1 MSQGQTNPRPV
12 KCDSCQRPMDS
23 PVCCQAC
30 HTLYPV
36 DTSEDHFRLF
46 GLPRQYAIDP
56 ADLHRR
62 FLSISRNIHP
72 DLFGAQTAEMRNLSL
87 RLSAQIN
94 EAYQT
99 LKDPLLR
106 AEYLLESAGGRSS
119 ATDKSAPGELLAE
132 VMMLREDI
140 EGAKAVNDKD
150 TLAALRARIVSRRT
164 ATQAKITALCEQL
177 DEQSEK
183 VQTELRRQL
192 NAMKFL
198 NSLLS
203 ELD

>member
-1 MSQGQTNPRPV
+1 MAKNPSNPRPI
-12 KCDSCQRPMDS
+12 KCDSCSRPMDS

-46 GLPRQYAIDP
+46 GLPRQYEIDT

-72 DLFGAQTAEMRNLSL
+72 DLFGSQTTEMRALAL
-87 RLSAQIN
+87 RLSAQVN
-94 EAYQT
+94 EAYEI
-99 LKDPLLR
+99 LRDPLLR
-106 AEYLLESAGGRSS
+106 AEYLLESAGGRS
-119 ATDKSAPGELLAE
+119 AAADKSVPGDLLAE

-140 EGAKAVNDKD
+140 EAARADGDAESMEAIRARVESRREAAKKKI
-150 TLAALRARIVSRRT
+150 AALCKR
-164 ATQAKITALCEQL
+164 L
-177 DEQSEK
+177 DEPSEE
-183 VQTELRRQL
+183 VRSELRRQL
-192 NAMKFL
+192 NAMKYL
-198 NSLLS
+198 NNLLS